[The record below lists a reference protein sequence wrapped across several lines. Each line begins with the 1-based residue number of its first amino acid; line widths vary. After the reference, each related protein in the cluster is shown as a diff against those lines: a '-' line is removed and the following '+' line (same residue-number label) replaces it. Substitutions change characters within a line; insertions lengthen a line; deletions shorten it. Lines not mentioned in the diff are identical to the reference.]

1 MFLRFTR
8 LFALLTLTI
17 GWSAVMAQDT
27 VRITY
32 GRMTSA
38 LSPIQFQSGNSVNEV
53 LYLSTEVGRSGLIT
67 DVALDKMD
75 GPTTTILDGVI
86 IRMRHSTLS
95 TLATDLYDTAGYTT
109 VFRGTLN
116 NSTTLGW
123 LPIALS
129 QNFAYNGIDNLLIMF
144 ERRNGTPY
152 TLAETSRFGY
162 NTNSPNRNRR
172 INAQLVPPIVG
183 TSNLTSTNV
192 QPNVALVMQGTTS
205 SPALLGSTLMMYP
218 NPAKGEVWLKLGN
231 SEDITQAQVYN
242 ANGQIVKTLTLSSQ
256 TQRFDI
262 SDLAAGIYHIQLSH
276 QGQAYSKRLVIN

>member
-1 MFLRFTR
+1 MFFRFTR
-8 LFALLTLTI
+8 LFTLLTLTF

-32 GRMTSA
+32 GRMASA
-38 LSPIQFQSGNSVNEV
+38 LSPIQFQRENNVNEV
-53 LYLSTEVGRSGLIT
+53 LYLSTEIGSAGLIT
-67 DVALDKMD
+67 EIALDKID
-75 GPTTTILDGVI
+75 GPTTTTLNSVI

-95 TLATDLYDTAGYTT
+95 TLTTDFYDTAGYTT
-109 VFRGTLN
+109 VFRGSLN
-116 NSTTLGW
+116 NSTSLGW

-129 QNFAYNGIDNLLIMF
+129 QSFAYNGNDNLLIMF

-152 TLAETSRFGY
+152 SLAETSRFGY

-172 INAQLVPPIVG
+172 INFLLVPPIVG
-183 TSNLTSTNV
+183 TSNLTSTDV
-192 QPNVALVMQGTTS
+192 QPNVMLIKQGTTS
-205 SPALLGSTLMMYP
+205 SPALLGSGLMMYP

-231 SEDITQAQVYN
+231 SEVTTQAQVYN

-262 SDLAAGIYHIQLSH
+262 SDLGAGIYQIQLSH